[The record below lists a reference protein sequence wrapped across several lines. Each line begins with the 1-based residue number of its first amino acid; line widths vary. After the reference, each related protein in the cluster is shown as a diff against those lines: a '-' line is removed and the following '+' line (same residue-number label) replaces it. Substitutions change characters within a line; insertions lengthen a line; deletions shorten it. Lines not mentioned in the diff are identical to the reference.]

1 MKKRVWNWFLNKANG
16 MFAIALYDKEENSIT
31 LIRDRFGIKPLY
43 YTLRNNILIFASE
56 IKSILKSGLFE
67 PEFNQEVIDI
77 YLGYRYTLEP
87 YTFFKDIYQVESSN
101 YIKFFINKK

>member
-1 MKKRVWNWFLNKANG
+1 

-56 IKSILKSGLFE
+56 IKSILKSGLLSQ
-67 PEFNQEVIDI
+67 N
-77 YLGYRYTLEP
+77 L
-87 YTFFKDIYQVESSN
+87 
-101 YIKFFINKK
+101 IKK